1 MTSRRVLLAR
11 MDGVEASAPWT
22 TQQLT
27 TTTHDYRTTG
37 GTEAVFVDARQGRI
51 PPGTGDKLG
60 VLGE

>member
-1 MTSRRVLLAR
+1 MTSWRVLLAR

-37 GTEAVFVDARQGRI
+37 GTEAVFACARQGRI
-51 PPGTGDKLG
+51 PPGRRRQAGSAW
-60 VLGE
+60 

>member
-1 MTSRRVLLAR
+1 